1 MGTSF
6 SIHRKWKERE
16 EKDMNDYKEFYP
28 TPEELVNKMLDGVN
42 FNFVKTVLEPSA
54 GKGDIVQGLKSH
66 AKYQNLDIDCVEINK
81 DLRNCLKGAG
91 YRVVGD
97 DFLTYNTMKQYDMIV
112 MNPPFS
118 NGDAHLLKALKMQQ
132 RYGGAVVA
140 LVNAGTIRNPYTNLR
155 KELVQIIENA
165 DGTVEYLE
173 HAFLDAERQTDVEI
187 ALVKVKFQ
195 EPEHISSIM
204 DKLQKE
210 KAVEESDPEER
221 QHLADNDFIK
231 AIVDQYQMEIKAG
244 CRLIEEYKA
253 MQPYILSS
261 FSQKN
266 EKSMYDYNCVLNLK
280 IGDQKA
286 SVNGFIKEVR
296 EKYWSTLFKNPKF
309 TGKLTSNVLEEYK
322 SKIHALR
329 DVEFSVFNILEV
341 KWDMMQNVAK
351 GIERSIIDL
360 FDLFCSGWF
369 SEDMGTTIHYYNG
382 WKTNSAYKV
391 NKKAIARFDAFR
403 NYDKHFDPIWSS
415 YSYDGG
421 CMKRLNDM
429 EKCFNYL
436 DNGRTDDGAGM
447 GNILNNAVKNGQTR
461 NIELKYFTV
470 TFYKKGTCH
479 IVFKDEELLKKFN
492 LYEAQKKGW
501 LPPSYGKKTYEEM
514 EPEEKAVVEEFE
526 GKEEYE
532 KTLHNKDFYL
542 VNENAFLIG
551 MDKAV

>member
-1 MGTSF
+1 MGASF

-42 FNFVKTVLEPSA
+42 LNYVKTVLEPSA

-97 DFLTYNTMKQYDMIV
+97 DFLTYSTMKQYDLIV

-140 LVNAGTIRNPYTNLR
+140 LVNAETIRNPYTNLR
-155 KELVQIIENA
+155 KELVQMIENA

-296 EKYWSTLFKNPKF
+296 EKYWSTLFTNPKF
-309 TGKLTSNVLEEYK
+309 TGKLTSNVLKEYR
-322 SKIHALR
+322 SKIHELR

-391 NKKAIARFDAFR
+391 NKKAIARFNAFS

-492 LYEAQKKGW
+492 LYGAQKKGW
-501 LPPSYGKKTYEEM
+501 LPPSYGKKTYEEL

>member
-1 MGTSF
+1 MGASF

-42 FNFVKTVLEPSA
+42 LNYVKTVLEPSA

-97 DFLTYNTMKQYDMIV
+97 DFLTYSTMKQYDLIV

-140 LVNAGTIRNPYTNLR
+140 LVKAGTIRNPYTNLR
-155 KELVQIIENA
+155 KELVQMIENA

-173 HAFLDAERQTDVEI
+173 YAFLDAERQTDVEI

-231 AIVDQYQMEIKAG
+231 TIVDQYQMEIKAG

-296 EKYWSTLFKNPKF
+296 EKYWSTLFTNPKF

-322 SKIHALR
+322 SKIHELK

-391 NKKAIARFDAFR
+391 NKKAIARFNAFS

-492 LYEAQKKGW
+492 LYGAQKKGW

-514 EPEEKAVVEEFE
+514 EPEEKAAVEEFE

>member
-1 MGTSF
+1 MGASF

-42 FNFVKTVLEPSA
+42 LNYVKTVLEPSA

-97 DFLTYNTMKQYDMIV
+97 DFLTYSTMKQYDLIV

-118 NGDAHLLKALKMQQ
+118 NGDAHLLKALKVQQ

-140 LVNAGTIRNPYTNLR
+140 LVNAETIRNPYTNLR
-155 KELVQIIENA
+155 KELVQMIENA

-296 EKYWSTLFKNPKF
+296 EKYWSTLFTNPKF
-309 TGKLTSNVLEEYK
+309 TRKLTSNVLKEYR
-322 SKIHALR
+322 SKIHELR

-391 NKKAIARFDAFR
+391 NKKAIARFNAFS

-492 LYEAQKKGW
+492 LYGAQKKGW

-551 MDKAV
+551 MDEAV

>member
-1 MGTSF
+1 
-6 SIHRKWKERE
+6 
-16 EKDMNDYKEFYP
+16 
-28 TPEELVNKMLDGVN
+28 
-42 FNFVKTVLEPSA
+42 
-54 GKGDIVQGLKSH
+54 
-66 AKYQNLDIDCVEINK
+66 
-81 DLRNCLKGAG
+81 
-91 YRVVGD
+91 
-97 DFLTYNTMKQYDMIV
+97 
-112 MNPPFS
+112 
-118 NGDAHLLKALKMQQ
+118 
-132 RYGGAVVA
+132 
-140 LVNAGTIRNPYTNLR
+140 
-155 KELVQIIENA
+155 
-165 DGTVEYLE
+165 
-173 HAFLDAERQTDVEI
+173 
-187 ALVKVKFQ
+187 
-195 EPEHISSIM
+195 
-204 DKLQKE
+204 
-210 KAVEESDPEER
+210 
-221 QHLADNDFIK
+221 
-231 AIVDQYQMEIKAG
+231 
-244 CRLIEEYKA
+244 
-253 MQPYILSS
+253 
-261 FSQKN
+261 
-266 EKSMYDYNCVLNLK
+266 
-280 IGDQKA
+280 
-286 SVNGFIKEVR
+286 
-296 EKYWSTLFKNPKF
+296 
-309 TGKLTSNVLEEYK
+309 
-322 SKIHALR
+322 
-329 DVEFSVFNILEV
+329 
-341 KWDMMQNVAK
+341 MMQNVAK

-436 DNGRTDDGAGM
+436 DNGRTDDGVGM

-492 LYEAQKKGW
+492 LYGAQKKGW

>member
-42 FNFVKTVLEPSA
+42 LNYVKTVLEPSA

-97 DFLTYNTMKQYDMIV
+97 DFLTYTTMKQYDLIV

-140 LVNAGTIRNPYTNLR
+140 LVNAETIRNPYTNLR
-155 KELVQIIENA
+155 KELVQMIENA

-266 EKSMYDYNCVLNLK
+266 EKSMYDYKCVLNLK

-296 EKYWSTLFKNPKF
+296 EKYWSTLFTNPKF
-309 TGKLTSNVLEEYK
+309 TGKLTSNVLDEYQ
-322 SKIHALR
+322 SKIHELR

-391 NKKAIARFDAFR
+391 NKKAIARFDAFS
-403 NYDKHFDPIWSS
+403 NYRKEFDPIFSS

-436 DNGRTDDGAGM
+436 DNGRTSDGIGM
-447 GNILNNAVKNGQTR
+447 EKILRAAVQNGQTR

-492 LYEAQKKGW
+492 LYGAQKKGW

>member
-97 DFLTYNTMKQYDMIV
+97 DFLSYTTMKQYDLIV

-140 LVNAGTIRNPYTNLR
+140 LVNAETIRNPYTNLR

-210 KAVEESDPEER
+210 KAVEESNPVEK
-221 QHLADNDFIK
+221 QCLADNDFIK
-231 AIVDQYQMEIKAG
+231 AIVDQYRMEIEAG
-244 CRLIEEYKA
+244 CRLIEEYK
-253 MQPYILSS
+253 QCSHTYL
-261 FSQKN
+261 
-266 EKSMYDYNCVLNLK
+266 YDYNCVLNLK

-296 EKYWSTLFKNPKF
+296 EKYWSTLFTNPKF
-309 TGKLTSNVLEEYK
+309 TGKLTSNVLEEYR
-322 SKIHALR
+322 SKIHELR

-492 LYEAQKKGW
+492 LYGAQKKGW
-501 LPPSYGKKTYEEM
+501 LPPSYGKITYEEM

>member
-1 MGTSF
+1 MGASF

-42 FNFVKTVLEPSA
+42 LNYVKTVLEPSA

-97 DFLTYNTMKQYDMIV
+97 DFLTYTTMKQYDLIV

-140 LVNAGTIRNPYTNLR
+140 LVNAETIRNPYTNLR
-155 KELVQIIENA
+155 KELVQMIENA

-210 KAVEESDPEER
+210 KAVEESDPEET
-221 QHLADNDFIK
+221 LADNDFIK

-286 SVNGFIKEVR
+286 SVNGFIKKVR
-296 EKYWSTLFKNPKF
+296 EKYWSTLFTNPKF

-322 SKIHALR
+322 SKIHELR

-391 NKKAIARFDAFR
+391 NKKAIARFNAFS

-447 GNILNNAVKNGQTR
+447 ENILNNAVKNGQTR

-492 LYEAQKKGW
+492 LYGAQKKGW

>member
-1 MGTSF
+1 MGASF

-28 TPEELVNKMLDGVN
+28 TSEELVNKMLDGVN
-42 FNFVKTVLEPSA
+42 LNYVKTVLEPSA

-97 DFLTYNTMKQYDMIV
+97 DFLTYTTMKQYDLIV

-140 LVNAGTIRNPYTNLR
+140 LVNAETIRNPYTNLR
-155 KELVQIIENA
+155 KELVQMIENA
-165 DGTVEYLE
+165 DGTVEYIE

-210 KAVEESDPEER
+210 KAVEESDPEET
-221 QHLADNDFIK
+221 LADNDFIK

-286 SVNGFIKEVR
+286 SVNGFIKKVR
-296 EKYWSTLFKNPKF
+296 EKYWSTLFTNPKF

-322 SKIHALR
+322 SKIHELR

-382 WKTNSAYKV
+382 WKTNIAYKV
-391 NKKAIARFDAFR
+391 NKKAIARFNAFS

-447 GNILNNAVKNGQTR
+447 ENILNNAVKNGQTR

-492 LYEAQKKGW
+492 LYGAQKKGW

>member
-1 MGTSF
+1 MGASF

-42 FNFVKTVLEPSA
+42 LNYVKTVLEPSA

-97 DFLTYNTMKQYDMIV
+97 DFLTYTTMKQYDLIV

-140 LVNAGTIRNPYTNLR
+140 LVNAETIRNPYTNLR
-155 KELVQIIENA
+155 KELVQMIENA

-210 KAVEESDPEER
+210 KAVEESDSEET
-221 QHLADNDFIK
+221 LADNDFIK

-286 SVNGFIKEVR
+286 SVNGFIKKVL
-296 EKYWSTLFKNPKF
+296 EKYWSTLFTNPKF

-322 SKIHALR
+322 SKIHELR

-391 NKKAIARFDAFR
+391 NKKAIARFNAFS

-447 GNILNNAVKNGQTR
+447 ENILNNAVKNGQTR

-492 LYEAQKKGW
+492 LYGAQKKGW

-551 MDKAV
+551 MDEAV

>member
-1 MGTSF
+1 MGASF

-42 FNFVKTVLEPSA
+42 LNYVKTVLEPSA

-97 DFLTYNTMKQYDMIV
+97 DFLTYTTMKQYDLIV

-140 LVNAGTIRNPYTNLR
+140 LVNAETIRNPYTNLR
-155 KELVQIIENA
+155 KELVQMIENA

-210 KAVEESDPEER
+210 KAVEESDPEET
-221 QHLADNDFIK
+221 LADNDFIK

-296 EKYWSTLFKNPKF
+296 EKYWSTLFTNPKF
-309 TGKLTSNVLEEYK
+309 TGKLTSNVLKEYR
-322 SKIHALR
+322 SKIHELR

-391 NKKAIARFDAFR
+391 NKKAIAGFNAFS

-447 GNILNNAVKNGQTR
+447 ENILNNAVKNGQTR

-492 LYEAQKKGW
+492 LYGAQKKGW

>member
-1 MGTSF
+1 MGASF

-42 FNFVKTVLEPSA
+42 LNYVKTVLEPSA

-97 DFLTYNTMKQYDMIV
+97 DFLTYTTMKQYDLIV

-140 LVNAGTIRNPYTNLR
+140 LVNAETIRNPYTNLR
-155 KELVQIIENA
+155 KELVQMIENA

-204 DKLQKE
+204 DKLHKE
-210 KAVEESDPEER
+210 KAVEESDPEET
-221 QHLADNDFIK
+221 LADNDFIK

-286 SVNGFIKEVR
+286 SVNGFIKKVR
-296 EKYWSTLFKNPKF
+296 EKYWSTLFTNPKF

-322 SKIHALR
+322 SKIHELR

-391 NKKAIARFDAFR
+391 NKKAIARFNAFS

-436 DNGRTDDGAGM
+436 DNGRTDDGVGM
-447 GNILNNAVKNGQTR
+447 ENILNNAVKNGQTR

-492 LYEAQKKGW
+492 LYGAQKKGW

>member
-1 MGTSF
+1 
-6 SIHRKWKERE
+6 
-16 EKDMNDYKEFYP
+16 MNDYKEFYP

-42 FNFVKTVLEPSA
+42 LNYVKTVLEPSA

-97 DFLTYNTMKQYDMIV
+97 DFLTYTTMKQYDLIV

-140 LVNAGTIRNPYTNLR
+140 LVNAETIRNPYTNLR
-155 KELVQIIENA
+155 KELVQMIENA

-231 AIVDQYQMEIKAG
+231 AIVDQYQMEIEAG

-253 MQPYILSS
+253 IQPYILSS
-261 FSQKN
+261 FPQK
-266 EKSMYDYNCVLNLK
+266 KDTSMYDYNCILNLK
-280 IGDQKA
+280 IENEKA
-286 SVNGFIKEVR
+286 SVNGFVKKVR
-296 EKYWSTLFKNPKF
+296 GKYWRTLFSNPKF
-309 TGKLTSNVLEEYK
+309 TGKLTSNVLDEYQ
-322 SKIHALR
+322 SKIHELK

-341 KWDMMQNVAK
+341 KWDMMRNVSK
-351 GIERSIIDL
+351 GIEQSIIDL

-391 NKKAIARFDAFR
+391 NKKAIARFNAFS

-492 LYEAQKKGW
+492 LYGAQKKGW

-514 EPEEKAVVEEFE
+514 EPEEKAAVEEFE

>member
-1 MGTSF
+1 MGASF

-42 FNFVKTVLEPSA
+42 LNYVKTVLEPSA

-97 DFLTYNTMKQYDMIV
+97 DFLTYSTMKQYDLIV

-118 NGDAHLLKALKMQQ
+118 NGDAHLLKALKVQQ

-140 LVNAGTIRNPYTNLR
+140 LVNAETIRNPYTNLR
-155 KELVQIIENA
+155 KELVQMIENA

-296 EKYWSTLFKNPKF
+296 EKYWSTLFTNPKF
-309 TGKLTSNVLEEYK
+309 TRKLTSNVLKEYR
-322 SKIHALR
+322 SKIHELR

-391 NKKAIARFDAFR
+391 NKKAIARFNAFS

-492 LYEAQKKGW
+492 LYGAQKKGW

-514 EPEEKAVVEEFE
+514 EPEEKAVIEEFE
-526 GKEEYE
+526 GKAEYE
-532 KTLHNKDFYL
+532 KTLQNKDFYL

-551 MDKAV
+551 MDEAV

>member
-1 MGTSF
+1 MGASF
-6 SIHRKWKERE
+6 IIHRKWKERE

-42 FNFVKTVLEPSA
+42 LNYVKTVLEPSA

-97 DFLTYNTMKQYDMIV
+97 DFLTYTTMKQYDLIV

-140 LVNAGTIRNPYTNLR
+140 LVNAETIRNPYTNLR
-155 KELVQIIENA
+155 KELVQLIENA
-165 DGTVEYLE
+165 NGTVEYIE
-173 HAFLDAERQTDVEI
+173 HAFSDAERQTDVEI

-231 AIVDQYQMEIKAG
+231 AIVEQYQMEIKAG

-266 EKSMYDYNCVLNLK
+266 EKSMYDYNCILNLK

-296 EKYWSTLFKNPKF
+296 EKYWSTLFTNPKF
-309 TGKLTSNVLEEYK
+309 TGKLTSNVLDEYQ
-322 SKIHALR
+322 SKIHELR

-351 GIERSIIDL
+351 GIEQSIIDM

-391 NKKAIARFDAFR
+391 NKKAIARFDAFS
-403 NYDKHFDPIWSS
+403 NYGKEFDPIWSS

-436 DNGRTDDGAGM
+436 DNGRTSDGIGM
-447 GNILNNAVKNGQTR
+447 EKILRAAVQNGQTR

-492 LYEAQKKGW
+492 LYGAQKKGW
-501 LPPSYGKKTYEEM
+501 PPPSYGKKTYEEM

>member
-1 MGTSF
+1 MGASF

-28 TPEELVNKMLDGVN
+28 TSEELVNKMLDGVN
-42 FNFVKTVLEPSA
+42 LNYVKTVLEPSA

-97 DFLTYNTMKQYDMIV
+97 DFLTYTTMKQYDLIV

-140 LVNAGTIRNPYTNLR
+140 LVNAETIRNPYTNLR
-155 KELVQIIENA
+155 KELVQMIENA
-165 DGTVEYLE
+165 DGTVEYIE

-210 KAVEESDPEER
+210 KAVEESDPEET
-221 QHLADNDFIK
+221 LADNDFIK

-286 SVNGFIKEVR
+286 SVNGFIKKVR
-296 EKYWSTLFKNPKF
+296 EKYWSTLFTNPKF

-322 SKIHALR
+322 SKIHELR

-391 NKKAIARFDAFR
+391 NKKAIARFDAFC

-492 LYEAQKKGW
+492 LYGAQKKGW

-514 EPEEKAVVEEFE
+514 EPEEKAAVEEFE

>member
-1 MGTSF
+1 MGASF

-42 FNFVKTVLEPSA
+42 LNYVKTVLEPSA

-97 DFLTYNTMKQYDMIV
+97 DFLTYTTMKQYDLIV

-140 LVNAGTIRNPYTNLR
+140 LVNAETIRNPYTNLR
-155 KELVQIIENA
+155 KELVQMIENA

-210 KAVEESDPEER
+210 KAVEESDPEET
-221 QHLADNDFIK
+221 LADNDFIK

-296 EKYWSTLFKNPKF
+296 EKYWSTLFTNPKF
-309 TGKLTSNVLEEYK
+309 TGKLTSNVLKEYR
-322 SKIHALR
+322 SKIHELR

-391 NKKAIARFDAFR
+391 NKKAIARFNAFS

-415 YSYDGG
+415 YSCDGG

-492 LYEAQKKGW
+492 LYGAQKKGW

-514 EPEEKAVVEEFE
+514 EPEEKAAVEEFE

>member
-1 MGTSF
+1 
-6 SIHRKWKERE
+6 
-16 EKDMNDYKEFYP
+16 MNDYKEFYP
-28 TPEELVNKMLDGVN
+28 TPEGLVNKMLDGVN
-42 FNFVKTVLEPSA
+42 LNYVKTVLEPSA

-97 DFLTYNTMKQYDMIV
+97 DFLTYTTMKQYDLIV

-140 LVNAGTIRNPYTNLR
+140 LVNAETIRNPYTNLR
-155 KELVQIIENA
+155 KELVQMIENA

-296 EKYWSTLFKNPKF
+296 EKYWSTLFTNPKF

-322 SKIHALR
+322 SKIHELR

-382 WKTNSAYKV
+382 WETNSAYKV
-391 NKKAIARFDAFR
+391 NKKAIARFDAFS
-403 NYDKHFDPIWSS
+403 NYGKEFDPIWSS

-436 DNGRTDDGAGM
+436 DNGRTSDGIGM
-447 GNILNNAVKNGQTR
+447 EKILRAAVQNGQTR

-492 LYEAQKKGW
+492 LYGAQKKGW

>member
-6 SIHRKWKERE
+6 IIHRKWKERE

-42 FNFVKTVLEPSA
+42 LNYVKTVLEPSA

-97 DFLTYNTMKQYDMIV
+97 DFLTYTTMKQYDLIV

-140 LVNAGTIRNPYTNLR
+140 LVNAETIRNPYTNLR
-155 KELVQIIENA
+155 KELVQMIENA

-266 EKSMYDYNCVLNLK
+266 EKSMYDYNCILNLK

-296 EKYWSTLFKNPKF
+296 EKYWSTLFTNPKF

-322 SKIHALR
+322 SKIHELR

-382 WKTNSAYKV
+382 WKSNSAYKV

-492 LYEAQKKGW
+492 LYGAQKKGW

>member
-42 FNFVKTVLEPSA
+42 LNYVKTVLEPSA

-97 DFLTYNTMKQYDMIV
+97 DFLTYTTMKQYDLIV

-140 LVNAGTIRNPYTNLR
+140 LVNAETIRNPYTNLR
-155 KELVQIIENA
+155 KELVQLIENA
-165 DGTVEYLE
+165 NGTVEYIE
-173 HAFLDAERQTDVEI
+173 HAFSDAERQTDVEI

-286 SVNGFIKEVR
+286 SVNGFIKKVR
-296 EKYWSTLFKNPKF
+296 EKYWSTLFTNPKF
-309 TGKLTSNVLEEYK
+309 TGKLTSNVLDEYQ
-322 SKIHALR
+322 SKIHELR

-436 DNGRTDDGAGM
+436 DNGRTDDGIGM
-447 GNILNNAVKNGQTR
+447 EKILRAAVQNGQTR

-492 LYEAQKKGW
+492 LYGAQKKGW

-542 VNENAFLIG
+542 VNENALLIG